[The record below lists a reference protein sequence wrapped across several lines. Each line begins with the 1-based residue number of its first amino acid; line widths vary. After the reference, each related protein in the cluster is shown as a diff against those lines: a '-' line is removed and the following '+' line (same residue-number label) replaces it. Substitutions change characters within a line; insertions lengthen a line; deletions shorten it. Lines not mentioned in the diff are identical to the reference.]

1 MTFKPGQS
9 GNLRGRPKKDFELAK
24 LCQEFTVEGVQRLMF
39 LARGGAEG
47 EPTVPYPVQL
57 GALKELLDRGFG
69 KAPQQLHHSGEL
81 NQSLA
86 EELDGLVR
94 RAKAHRHREESEG
107 RRLASLTTRILP
119 AA

>member
-1 MTFKPGQS
+1 MTWKPGES
-9 GNLRGRPKKDFELAK
+9 GNYRGRPKKDFDLAK
-24 LCQEFTVEGVQRLMF
+24 LCQELTVEGVQRLIF

-81 NQSLA
+81 NQNLA

-94 RAKAHRHREESEG
+94 RAKAYREESEG

>member
-1 MTFKPGQS
+1 M
-9 GNLRGRPKKDFELAK
+9 
-24 LCQEFTVEGVQRLMF
+24 EGVQRLIF

-94 RAKAHRHREESEG
+94 RAKAHREKSEAE